1 MQLIGKIIDITK
13 NIFNNKVRVTLEID
27 EDILQYLD
35 QLHKLKEEKLSIEI
49 KKYREKRSL
58 DANAYCW
65 VLLQKMAE
73 ILKKDKNEVYED
85 MICKYGVFTHYIVK
99 PDAVERTKEIWRA
112 VKELGEVTVNGKK
125 GIQLQCYFGSSTYDT
140 KEMSVLI
147 DGIVGECKEMG
158 IQTLTPAE
166 IEDMKRKW
174 FKHEINNTR
183 K

>member
-27 EDILQYLD
+27 EDILEYLE

-73 ILKKDKNEVYED
+73 ILKKDKDEVYKD
-85 MICKYGVFTHYIVK
+85 MICKYGVFAHYIVK
-99 PDAVERTKEIWRA
+99 PSAVERTKEVWRA
-112 VKELGEVTVNGKK
+112 VRELGEVTVNGKK
-125 GIQLQCYFGSSTYDT
+125 GVQLQCYFGSSTYDT

-174 FKHEINNTR
+174 FKHEINNAS

>member
-27 EDILQYLD
+27 EDILQYLE

-73 ILKKDKNEVYED
+73 ILKKDKDEVYVD

-99 PDAVERTKEIWRA
+99 PSAVERTKEVWRA
-112 VKELGEVTVNGKK
+112 VRELGEVTVNGKT

-174 FKHEINNTR
+174 FKHEQ
-183 K
+183 KK